1 MIGRRR
7 SRSLTARE
15 IVSERGEF
23 DSTSFAHNVPIANSC
38 SLAYAEMRMILA
50 KLILNF
56 DMELAYP
63 NEPWWEKQGT
73 YIVWEKL
80 PLMVNFRPRQ

>member
-1 MIGRRR
+1 
-7 SRSLTARE
+7 
-15 IVSERGEF
+15 
-23 DSTSFAHNVPIANSC
+23 
-38 SLAYAEMRMILA
+38 MRMILA